1 MISDLGDPQP
11 GRSLSLRRIAF
22 AIVALYLLSFAQVS
36 PAGASPMRLSA
47 LGAQSWLVFDV
58 TNLQQH
64 PSLARTFAH
73 ADVELFDEWAGAVVP
88 IGTSG
93 AVGLFLNRPTP
104 SIGRL
109 NDYTATTGSRAFRSL
124 VSTPWLDGVASMR
137 LGGSTDVGVALRAA
151 YDRSHRGAAEASTS
165 LRQALI
171 GLSFGA
177 GKSRGLDVTVRLDHV
192 AFRDRDE
199 GFSASETDGTG
210 LGVEVRGRWQLQS
223 GLYTI
228 PWISWEQSK
237 AGLAPESR
245 TLTALQSGLGI
256 NARPNAST
264 LVVAGLLLGVDE
276 EEVIDATGV
285 VRRHRVVQMPTTVG
299 GIEVQA
305 GAMSIR
311 VGIRHRAGWVQ
322 RTVEGVTAESFST
335 HLVSHVGV
343 GFRFG
348 DVAVDGLLRKQILRD
363 GPYLLTGD
371 ADEGG
376 LFTNLSLTYFLFD

>member
-1 MISDLGDPQP
+1 
-11 GRSLSLRRIAF
+11 
-22 AIVALYLLSFAQVS
+22 
-36 PAGASPMRLSA
+36 
-47 LGAQSWLVFDV
+47 
-58 TNLQQH
+58 
-64 PSLARTFAH
+64 
-73 ADVELFDEWAGAVVP
+73 
-88 IGTSG
+88 
-93 AVGLFLNRPTP
+93 
-104 SIGRL
+104 
-109 NDYTATTGSRAFRSL
+109 
-124 VSTPWLDGVASMR
+124 
-137 LGGSTDVGVALRAA
+137 VGVALRAA

-210 LGVEVRGRWQLQS
+210 LGVEARGRWQLQS

-299 GIEVQA
+299 GIEVQS
-305 GAMSIR
+305 GSMSIR
-311 VGIRHRAGWVQ
+311 VGIRHCAGWVQ
-322 RTVEGVTAESFST
+322 RTAEGVTDESFST

>member
-177 GKSRGLDVTVRLDHV
+177 GKSRGLDMTVRLDQV

-285 VRRHRVVQMPTTVG
+285 VRRHRVVQ
-299 GIEVQA
+299 
-305 GAMSIR
+305 
-311 VGIRHRAGWVQ
+311 
-322 RTVEGVTAESFST
+322 
-335 HLVSHVGV
+335 
-343 GFRFG
+343 
-348 DVAVDGLLRKQILRD
+348 
-363 GPYLLTGD
+363 
-371 ADEGG
+371 
-376 LFTNLSLTYFLFD
+376 